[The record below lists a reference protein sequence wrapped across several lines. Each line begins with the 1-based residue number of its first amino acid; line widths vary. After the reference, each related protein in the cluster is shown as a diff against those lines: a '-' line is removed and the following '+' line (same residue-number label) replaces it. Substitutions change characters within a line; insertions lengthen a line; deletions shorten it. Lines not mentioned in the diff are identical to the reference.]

1 MTLPPI
7 GGMQR
12 GSVRRGELDFWE
24 AASRTVGRPSAF
36 SQGTSRGSNQAR
48 RSTSHAALML

>member
-1 MTLPPI
+1 VTLPPI